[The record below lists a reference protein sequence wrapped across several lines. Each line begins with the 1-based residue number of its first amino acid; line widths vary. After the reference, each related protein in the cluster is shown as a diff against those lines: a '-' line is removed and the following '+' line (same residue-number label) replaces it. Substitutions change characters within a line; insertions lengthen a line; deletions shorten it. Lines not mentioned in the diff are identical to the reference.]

1 MEHHDLAENEVG
13 DKECCQILIFVWRR
27 EKKLRLPEFFY
38 RTSERNNWAEHM
50 WHAAGTFKDRYRERE
65 GKMHGTI
72 SNEDFY
78 SNEFI
83 A

>member
-38 RTSERNNWAEHM
+38 RTSERNN
-50 WHAAGTFKDRYRERE
+50 
-65 GKMHGTI
+65 
-72 SNEDFY
+72 
-78 SNEFI
+78 
-83 A
+83 